1 MLSAVISVRSTN
13 FDGNIIRQ
21 RNSRPEEDLQNQME
35 GNDEANT
42 SLAFNEPLN
51 LVEEHDQSTI
61 EGNSSKTIDGAS
73 VVLDS
78 GIEGDGAELNF
89 DVDDEI

>member
-21 RNSRPEEDLQNQME
+21 RNSRPEEDLLNQTE

-42 SLAFNEPLN
+42 SLALNEPLN
-51 LVEEHDQSTI
+51 LVFLTTLLMVNEDSSASLLKKNQRRFITI
-61 EGNSSKTIDGAS
+61 KIFWKGK
-73 VVLDS
+73 V
-78 GIEGDGAELNF
+78 
-89 DVDDEI
+89 

>member
-21 RNSRPEEDLQNQME
+21 RNSRPEEDLLNQTE

-42 SLAFNEPLN
+42 SLALNEPLN
-51 LVEEHDQSTI
+51 LVFLTTLLMVNED
-61 EGNSSKTIDGAS
+61 SSVSLLKKTSAG
-73 VVLDS
+73 L
-78 GIEGDGAELNF
+78 LQ
-89 DVDDEI
+89 